1 MYKLLKISCLLLLMS
16 LCVHAREIIFDLRSQ
31 DFVNSLGE
39 KQFSSKYNL
48 DDKIIIQTNML
59 KNDQAVYHTN
69 SNVTGKFNLYPLRT
83 IFDWTLNVDV
93 QYEGLKDKNR
103 FIKLTDENG
112 VTILLELNTIGFIF
126 NAIDY
131 NAKLDKKHLLIQ
143 LVKKNETV
151 EFYLNKQ
158 LIDTQLTNF
167 SKIKSVETTFYK
179 FSLYDKDKLNNI
191 LLVSND

>member
-1 MYKLLKISCLLLLMS
+1 MQQLLKYSAILLLLS
-16 LCVHAREIIFDLRSQ
+16 FSVYAREIIFDLRSQ
-31 DFVNSLGE
+31 DFINSLGE

-48 DDKIIIQTNML
+48 DDKIIVHTNML
-59 KNDQAVYHTN
+59 KNDQDIYHTN
-69 SNVTGKFNLYPLRT
+69 SNVIGKFNLYPLKT

-112 VTILLELNTIGFIF
+112 VTVLLEFNTNGFIF

-143 LVKKNETV
+143 LIKKNENV

-158 LIDTQLTNF
+158 LIDTQLTTF
-167 SKIKSVETTFYK
+167 SKIKTVETTFYK